1 MLNEV
6 CAYLHNY
13 FDMNDNH
20 EKLPSWEGE
29 FTIQDGIIDLSG
41 KILDGQYFRI
51 QDSIFNDG
59 VYEYPALE
67 LKDETFNGKIQAM
80 AVPKDVLKIVAD
92 ISDWMERY
100 GGANS
105 SALSPFASESFGGY
119 SYSKGG
125 STNDNQNTPA
135 WSVLY
140 GGRLSRWRKI

>member
-6 CAYLHNY
+6 CAYLKNY

-20 EKLPSWEGE
+20 EQLPSWEGE
-29 FTIQDGIIDLSG
+29 FVISDGIIDLSG

-51 QDSIFNDG
+51 QGSIFNDG
-59 VYEYPALE
+59 VYEYPALD
-67 LKDETFNGKIQAM
+67 LTDETFKGKIQAM
-80 AVPKDVLKIVAD
+80 AVPKDVIKIVSD
-92 ISDWMERY
+92 ISEWVERY

-125 STNDNQNTPA
+125 SNNDGKNTPA
-135 WSVLY
+135 WAVLY

>member
-6 CAYLHNY
+6 CAYLKNY

-20 EKLPSWEGE
+20 EQLPSWEGE
-29 FTIQDGIIDLSG
+29 FVISDGIIDLSD

-51 QDSIFNDG
+51 QGSIFNDG
-59 VYEYPALE
+59 VYEYPALD
-67 LKDETFNGKIQAM
+67 LTDETFKGKIQAM
-80 AVPKDVLKIVAD
+80 AVPKDVIKIVSD
-92 ISDWMERY
+92 ISEWVERY

-125 STNDNQNTPA
+125 SNNDGKNTPA
-135 WSVLY
+135 WAVLY